1 MNDEKRCSKCG
12 EVKPLNA
19 FYKHKSRRDGL
30 SSECKPCTK
39 ERNHSYYVANVEKD
53 RERHARWRAA
63 NREHYR
69 ERKRAWRAANIEKA
83 RASERAYQL
92 ANAEKERKRK
102 STYRAIN
109 LERIRESQRARY
121 AANIEK
127 EHERNRR
134 NRQTYREG
142 ERAKKVRLRG
152 GSNWPS
158 NLGLTCASC
167 NLSKNDKLPHS
178 EWVPLNP
185 LIRREESGKF

>member
-83 RASERAYQL
+83 RTSERAYQL

-109 LERIRESQRARY
+109 LERLSGQRKRDAKHANVVQKGHSQQTTLLISTKTKTGFAFG
-121 AANIEK
+121 AA
-127 EHERNRR
+127 
-134 NRQTYREG
+134 
-142 ERAKKVRLRG
+142 
-152 GSNWPS
+152 
-158 NLGLTCASC
+158 
-167 NLSKNDKLPHS
+167 
-178 EWVPLNP
+178 
-185 LIRREESGKF
+185 